1 MPQSEQLR
9 EYQLK
14 EKDKTNEKQQSLMN
28 MGDKNKR
35 PSVCVIRVPEERK
48 EGGVGKVLQEIV
60 TENLPNVSNNINLW
74 SQRAKK
80 ILNPN
85 DNNDKW

>member
-1 MPQSEQLR
+1 MTQSEQLR

-14 EKDKTNEKQQSLMN
+14 EKDKTNKKQQSLMN

-48 EGGVGKVLQEIV
+48 EGGAGKVLQEIV
-60 TENLPNVSNNINLW
+60 TENLPNVSNNINL
-74 SQRAKK
+74 
-80 ILNPN
+80 
-85 DNNDKW
+85 